1 MEGTG
6 CPRVTGSVV
15 VGTRTMSSPPSRI
28 GKYEILA
35 ELGRGAMGTVYKAHD
50 PRLDRMVAVK
60 MMSEELLIEE
70 EMRGRFQR
78 EARSAAGLQHPN
90 IVTIFDFGEL
100 PAEGSPY
107 IVMELLEG
115 TSLAQLMEERKPER
129 LEDKISI
136 VLQICR
142 GLDFAHKRGVTH
154 RDVKPGNIQVL
165 PNGTAKILD
174 FGIAVGEGST
184 IKTKTG
190 LVMGT
195 PNYMAPEQI
204 SGVRADQ
211 RADMWAVG
219 VILYELI
226 SGERPFAASTIPAL
240 VYQIVHAPPPPLDE
254 RKLGLPEKLVLV
266 VDRVLQKDPNQRFR
280 DLAQLAR
287 TLEKVTGI
295 PVTTKEIS
303 GEARAH
309 SYTTNL
315 DLARSLL
322 AQGQPQR
329 ALEAARRAQ
338 ALEPSHPSVVDL
350 VQAIELALQKMQSQP
365 TVIRDRASPERAR
378 FDAARWVDE
387 ARMALTAGERSEAL
401 RIVDDVLAVEP
412 GFSPALELK
421 ELLDTPSRP
430 ARARPGSLR
439 PQTYRYARVR
449 PTLAFKPV
457 ASFGEPPG
465 IQVLATGPRPG
476 LVAAGSVDGSI
487 RLWDIDSRRRLTNF
501 RTALHQRT
509 GHGALVTSLAFSP
522 DGAFLASGHVDGNL
536 HLWSL
541 DTGVEV
547 PGRARH
553 DASIGQLTF
562 SPDGK
567 TLASGGLDSTLK
579 IWDLEQL
586 RSGEPQRRLVRQPSG
601 VTCVVYSQ
609 DGALLVTGHTNRI
622 LRVHD
627 ARTGKLAA
635 TLRGHDSAVS
645 VAVLSP
651 DGNQLATGGR
661 DFNIRLF
668 DLNRREEILVLT
680 GHRKSVSALFYFP
693 QGKEIASVAMDNSVV
708 LWDVV
713 SGAQSATLWGAT
725 GDVFASVVVTGEE
738 PLVVAG
744 LADGTLRVWA
754 PE

>member
-1 MEGTG
+1 
-6 CPRVTGSVV
+6 
-15 VGTRTMSSPPSRI
+15 MSSPPSRI

-35 ELGRGAMGTVYKAHD
+35 ELGRGAMGTVYKARD
-50 PRLDRMVAVK
+50 PRLDRLVAVK
-60 MMSEELLIEE
+60 MMSEELVIEE

-78 EARSAAGLQHPN
+78 EARSAASLQHPN
-90 IVTIFDFGEL
+90 IVTIFEFGEL
-100 PAEGSPY
+100 PGEGSPY
-107 IVMELLEG
+107 FVMELLEG
-115 TSLAQLMEERKPER
+115 TSLAQLMEHGKPER
-129 LEDKISI
+129 LEDKIS
-136 VLQICR
+136 VVVQICG

-174 FGIAVGEGST
+174 FGIALGEGST

-204 SGVRADQ
+204 SGDHVDQ

-226 SGERPFAASTIPAL
+226 SGVRPFTASTIPGL

-254 RKLGLPEKLVLV
+254 RKLGLPPRLVAV
-266 VDRVLQKDPNQRFR
+266 VERVLQKDPNKRFR
-280 DLAQLAR
+280 DLAHLAR
-287 TLEKVTGI
+287 TLEKVMGI
-295 PVTTKEIS
+295 PVTTKEMS
-303 GEARAH
+303 GEARAR

-315 DLARSLL
+315 DLAKSLL

-350 VQAIELALQKMQSQP
+350 VQAIEVALRKMQSQP
-365 TVIRDRASPERAR
+365 TVIQDRGESQTAR

-387 ARMALTAGERSEAL
+387 ARMALTAGERSAAL

-412 GFSPALELK
+412 GFAPALELK
-421 ELLDTPSRP
+421 ELLDTPSRTG
-430 ARARPGSLR
+430 RPRTGSLG
-439 PQTYRYARVR
+439 PQSYRYPRVR
-449 PTLAFKPV
+449 PAVAFKPV
-457 ASFGEPPG
+457 ATFGEPPG

-476 LVAAGSVDGSI
+476 LVAAGGVDGSV
-487 RLWDIDSRRRLTNF
+487 RLWDIDSRRRLTTF
-501 RTALHQRT
+501 RTALHQRA
-509 GHGALVTSLAFSP
+509 GHEALVTSLAFSP
-522 DGAFLASGHVDGNL
+522 DGAFLASGHVDGNI

-541 DTGVEV
+541 DTGGEV

-579 IWDLEQL
+579 LWDLGQL
-586 RSGEPQRRLVRQPSG
+586 RSGEPQRRLVREPSG

-609 DGALLVTGHTNRI
+609 DGALLVTGHTNKI

-627 ARTGKLAA
+627 ARTGRLAA
-635 TLRGHDSAVS
+635 TLRGHESAVS
-645 VAVLSP
+645 AAVLSP

-661 DFNIRLF
+661 DCTIRVF
-668 DLNRREEILVLT
+668 DLNRREEIRVLT
-680 GHRKSVSALFYFP
+680 GHRKSVSALCYFL
-693 QGKEIASVAMDNSVV
+693 QGSEIASVAMDNSVI

-713 SGAQSATLWGAT
+713 SGSQLATLWGAT
-725 GDVFASVVVTGEE
+725 GEVFASVVVTGEE

-744 LADGTLRVWA
+744 LAEGTLRVWA